1 MSNGYLKT
9 LAEAEQLLT
18 WRKPFTTGTL
28 SAREDSAGNYL
39 VFSYDQM
46 IAGWHTSGRIDTNSN
61 YYSKTTSKHLNIVK
75 RAWGVK

>member
-9 LAEAEQLLT
+9 LAEAEALLG
-18 WRKPFTTGTL
+18 WKQAFTTGTL
-28 SAREDSAGNYL
+28 SARYDSAGNYL

-46 IAGWHTSGRIDTNSN
+46 IAGYHNTGRVDLNSN

-75 RAWGVK
+75 RAWGLN